1 MDIAAK
7 LSSKGQIT
15 LPKPVREILKLS
27 PGDRVLFRVE
37 RDRAILAR
45 TEEFL
50 DLAGTVAVPPGKQGA
65 DWNRIRGET
74 RRARGRDRA

>member
-15 LPKPVREILKLS
+15 VPKPVREILKLR

-37 RDRAILAR
+37 RDHAILAR
-45 TEEFL
+45 TEDFL
-50 DLAGTVAVPPGKQGA
+50 DLAGTVAVPPGKKGA
-65 DWNRIRGET
+65 SWEQVRRQT
-74 RRARGRDRA
+74 RRARAKDRS